1 MDCVTSGNEQK
12 QTVCQDIAFCESASQ
27 RGGYEA
33 RFFAGGSALRE
44 LCSILGRARF
54 GFDIVSPREGRE
66 AYGTFR
72 WASASRT
79 SPSPR
84 YHRRPV
90 CVPDCR
96 QWRRIVSR

>member
-27 RGGYEA
+27 REGYEP
-33 RFFAGGSALRE
+33 RFFASGSALRE

-66 AYGTFR
+66 AYVR
-72 WASASRT
+72 SAGPQRRARRQLQGIVGV
-79 SPSPR
+79 PS
-84 YHRRPV
+84 
-90 CVPDCR
+90 
-96 QWRRIVSR
+96 VSRIAASGDAL